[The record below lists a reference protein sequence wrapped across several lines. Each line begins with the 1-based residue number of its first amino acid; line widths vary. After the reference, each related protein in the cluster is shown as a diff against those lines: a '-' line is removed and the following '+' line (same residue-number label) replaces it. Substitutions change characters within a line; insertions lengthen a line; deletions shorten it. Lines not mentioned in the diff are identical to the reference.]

1 MEISPRQLK
10 NIVKQALAEEAEKSE
25 RGIQPTVVPP
35 LTGQYTPAGTSVLTK
50 DVVANLLKHKRY
62 KGVKDGTT
70 DTYSMRLQPF
80 ARKFRVLSSETDV
93 IMEYLDQFR
102 GETGRY
108 KRNQYD
114 VLNML
119 YKHAAK
125 HFGVIDNPLDGL
137 ERPVISHKPI
147 ETLTLEEVCRVDAAV
162 GTITERAVWE
172 LALGHGWRQIE
183 VRRITAGD
191 VRAISG
197 GVIWCR
203 GKERDESTPLLTE
216 TQQLLEQLADSWPDG
231 EPVIRS
237 TRLRKGVT
245 QPLGADGMAQ
255 LIQRLLGRTGV
266 KYQGHDLRR
275 TFCTLVG
282 EASGDEALAM
292 RLARDRVPGVNDR
305 YIQTSAV
312 KLRESLIRYSPMSLI
327 RQVQTGESLVETG
340 ESRTPRPEKATQS
353 MLQA

>member
-10 NIVKQALAEEAEKSE
+10 NIVKQALAEEAEKNGA
-25 RGIQPTVVPP
+25 GIQPIVVPP
-35 LTGQYTPAGTSVLTK
+35 LTGQQTPVGTSVPTG
-50 DVVANLLKHKRY
+50 DVVASLLKHKQY
-62 KGVKDGTT
+62 KGVKKGTI

-80 ARKFRVLSSETDV
+80 ARRFRVLPSETDV
-93 IMEYLDQFR
+93 IMEYLDQFK

-108 KRNQYD
+108 KRNQHD

-147 ETLTLEEVCRVDAAV
+147 RTLTLEEVCRVDAAV
-162 GTITERAVWE
+162 GTITERVVWE
-172 LALGHGWRQIE
+172 LTLGHGWRQIE

-203 GKERDESTPLLTE
+203 GKERDESAPLLTE
-216 TQQLLEQLADSWPDG
+216 TQQLLEQLAESLPDG

-245 QPLGADGMAQ
+245 QPMGADGLEQ
-255 LIQRLLGRTGV
+255 LIRRLLRPAGAR
-266 KYQGHDLRR
+266 YLGHDLRR
-275 TFCTLVG
+275 TFCTMVG

-305 YIQTSAV
+305 YINTGPV
-312 KLRESLIRYSPMSLI
+312 RLRESLIKYSPLSLI
-327 RQVQTGESLVETG
+327 RQMQTEESLVGTG
-340 ESRTPRPEKATQS
+340 ESRTPRPEEATQS